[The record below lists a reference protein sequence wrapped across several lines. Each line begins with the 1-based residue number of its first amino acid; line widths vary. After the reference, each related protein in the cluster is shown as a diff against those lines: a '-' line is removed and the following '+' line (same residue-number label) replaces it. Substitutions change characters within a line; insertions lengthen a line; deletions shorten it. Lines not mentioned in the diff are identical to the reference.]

1 MNELLF
7 DVLQV
12 VIISAIVA
20 VLRYMI
26 PYLTGLL
33 RSQNYN
39 FAADIVETLVRS
51 AEQTFLGY
59 KRGTEKFD
67 HVITSAKAQF
77 EEYGIEITDAQ
88 LIQLLEAAVQA
99 MNAEIGVVYVPEGE
113 VIEDGECDQ
122 SNNADNNI

>member
-39 FAADIVETLVRS
+39 FATDIVETLVRS

-67 HVITSAKAQF
+67 HVIASAKAQF
-77 EEYGIEITDAQ
+77 EQYGIEISDAQ

-113 VIEDGECDQ
+113 IEDGECDQ
-122 SNNADNNI
+122 GDNADDSI

>member
-7 DVLQV
+7 NILQV
-12 VIISAIVA
+12 VVISAIVA
-20 VLRYMI
+20 VLRYLV

-67 HVITSAKAQF
+67 HVIASAKAQF
-77 EEYGIEITDAQ
+77 EQYGIEISDAQ

-99 MNAEIGVVYVPEGE
+99 MNAEMGTLYVPREGE
-113 VIEDGECDQ
+113 VEDGECDS
-122 SNNADNNI
+122 SNDTNGDI

>member
-51 AEQTFLGY
+51 AEQTIIGY
-59 KRGTEKFD
+59 KRGTDRFD
-67 HVITSAKAQF
+67 HVIANAKAQF

-113 VIEDGECDQ
+113 IEDGECDQ
-122 SNNADNNI
+122 SDDADNNI

>member
-51 AEQTFLGY
+51 AEQTIIGY
-59 KRGTEKFD
+59 KRGTDRFD
-67 HVITSAKAQF
+67 HVIASAKAQF

-88 LIQLLEAAVQA
+88 LIQLLEAAVQV
-99 MNAEIGVVYVPEGE
+99 MNQESKWLYPEDDVE
-113 VIEDGECDQ
+113 KENDI
-122 SNNADNNI
+122 